1 MNSTLISTQR
11 PYQQSLLTQP
21 QLGSQKSKP
30 LKDRC
35 EGSCSLPLLLDKTT
49 QNWYQPDRASLMA
62 IPLFP
67 LYLGQMA
74 PRNPH
79 HSAHPPGPKA
89 SHLTSLLRTA
99 GVLHSLQDRVPVSCD
114 QAWLRPCW
122 LRPKL
127 AKLCKARQHT
137 QCSPQPC
144 KGDND
149 SSHPTGRSKV
159 LRLRGH
165 LLHPSL
171 PCQCAHCAVL
181 SLHALIIFGLPHSK
195 KIAAGILFGLC

>member
-1 MNSTLISTQR
+1 MNRTLISTQH

-35 EGSCSLPLLLDKTT
+35 EGSCSLPLLLDKTGHSTVSGPDGSQKPSPLSPSPRT
-49 QNWYQPDRASLMA
+49 QGQSPNQPAQDC
-62 IPLFP
+62 
-67 LYLGQMA
+67 
-74 PRNPH
+74 
-79 HSAHPPGPKA
+79 K
-89 SHLTSLLRTA
+89 

-114 QAWLRPCW
+114 QASHPDPCW

-137 QCSPQPC
+137 QCSPQPR

-149 SSHPTGRSKV
+149 SSHPTGSSRV

-171 PCQCAHCAVL
+171 PCQRAHRALL
-181 SLHALIIFGLPHSK
+181 SLHALIMFGLPHSK